1 MVHPQNTSDWSS
13 VMQTMAFIGLN
24 VNSVVPGDSEN
35 NSETN
40 LPAVSE
46 HRQNKPSENTN
57 LPRTQTISDYKQN
70 TRPLLNT
77 NRTQSISQDAQQ
89 KYSENTDRDVSKNAK
104 KHGPLMNTNRTQT
117 ICEHK
122 CKRPSAAEHTDHQI
136 RENWLKYS
144 VP

>member
-1 MVHPQNTSDWSS
+1 MLVHPQDTSDWSS

-24 VNSVVPGDSEN
+24 VNSMVPGDSKN

-40 LPAVSE
+40 LPAISE
-46 HRQNKPSENTN
+46 HRPNKPSENTN

-89 KYSENTDRDVSKNAK
+89 KYSENTDRQQKCK
-104 KHGPLMNTNRTQT
+104 EHGPLMNTNRTQT
-117 ICEHK
+117 TCEHK
-122 CKRPSAAEHTDHQI
+122 YKRP
-136 RENWLKYS
+136 
-144 VP
+144 